1 MNHTTECF
9 LLYVAYKRHCKAEAT
24 HPVNYRTWL
33 WLRGISDERP
43 W

>member
-1 MNHTTECF
+1 MNHTTEIF
-9 LLYVAYKRHCKAEAT
+9 LLYVAYKKHCSAEALF
-24 HPVNYRTWL
+24 PVSYRTWL